1 MPIGATKIIDL
12 DSHLVGDV
20 PSWERF
26 IDDEWREHLPRRLP
40 VRPDERVR
48 TLVGNRIMVGSEVGR
63 QAGEKP
69 NWVRPEDL
77 SPEGRVRML
86 DRAGIDL
93 AVLSPNSPA
102 IDLVWFPDD
111 PELAAAYCRAQNGYM
126 AHFSSEFPDRLKW
139 AGLIPWQDRDLAI
152 AELRRTAEMGM
163 VGLNFKAVPVAGREW
178 TDPYY
183 DPVYDE
189 LERLGFPI
197 IVHETKT
204 GSIGQERFADNFF
217 FSHMVGRVLEAMVCG
232 MVFICGGILE
242 RHPNLK
248 LIVLETGASQ
258 MPWWLARMDEH
269 YEKLPFLVPW
279 LTMKPTDYFQRQV
292 YVGCEPFEDPL
303 FEWAVDLLGDDNLV
317 LATDTPHWDSAIP
330 EESIKPVLA
339 SDRLSAE
346 TKEKVLGANAARL
359 LGM

>member
-1 MPIGATKIIDL
+1 MPIGDTRIIDL

-20 PSWERF
+20 PNWERF
-26 IDDEWREHLPRRLP
+26 IDDAWKAYLPKRVP
-40 VRPDERVR
+40 VGPDERVQTR
-48 TLVGNRIMVGSEVGR
+48 VGSQVMVGSEVGR

-77 SPEGRVRML
+77 TPEGRVRL
-86 DRAGIDL
+86 QDRAGIDV

-111 PELAAAYCRAQNGYM
+111 PKLAAAFARAQNNYM
-126 AHFSSEFPDRLKW
+126 AYFASELPDRLRW

-152 AELRRTAEMGM
+152 EELNRTAASGM
-163 VGLNFKAVPVAGREW
+163 TGLNFKAVPIQGREW
-178 TDPYY
+178 SDPYY
-183 DPVYDE
+183 DPIYSE
-189 LERLGFPI
+189 LERLGLPI

-217 FSHMVGRVLEAMVCG
+217 FSHMVGRVLEAMVG
-232 MVFICGGILE
+232 MMVFICGGVLE

-248 LIVLETGASQ
+248 LVVLETGASQ
-258 MPWWLARMDEH
+258 IPWWLARMDEH

-279 LTMKPTDYFQRQV
+279 LQMKPSDYFRRQV

-303 FEWAVDLLGDDNLV
+303 FELAVDLLGDDNLV
-317 LATDTPHWDSAIP
+317 LATDTPHWDSALP
-330 EESIKPVLA
+330 EDSIKPVLE
-339 SDRLSAE
+339 SERLSDA
-346 TKEKVLGANAARL
+346 TKAKVLGGNAARFL
-359 LGM
+359 NL